1 MKNLK
6 THFWQGV
13 KDLLHIWQMEMN
25 IILHD
30 SGVLIFCVVVP
41 LTYPLLYAYI
51 YTTELMR
58 DVPVTIVDD
67 SKTAMSREFVRKL
80 DATQWVQ
87 VVGMSRDI
95 PDARQQVKEQKTYGF
110 LVIPS
115 DFSDNLAKG
124 KQAYVGLY
132 ADMSGML
139 YYKGMLLG
147 ATDVS
152 LDMNENLKIVRS
164 GKPTGREDQI
174 VAYPVKNREVAL
186 FNPQQGFAAFLLPA
200 VLILII
206 QQTLFLGIG
215 MAGGTAAEQGRYREL
230 VPTSRHNRGTY
241 HIICGRALAYLMVY
255 AVVSA
260 YMLCVVPAL
269 FGLVQIGRWF
279 DLLLFVLPYLLA
291 SIFFSLALSAL
302 MRNREMS
309 ILVFVFTSLPLLF
322 ISGVSWPGASIPP
335 FWKGVSWLFPSTF
348 AINGFIRLNNMGA
361 TISQMAVEWRALWL
375 QALAY
380 FVLAYVSCRVIIY
393 REVKRLSKRAKDMHL
408 GTFREKA

>member
-6 THFWQGV
+6 NHFWQGV

-115 DFSDNLAKG
+115 DFSDNLTKG
-124 KQAYVGLY
+124 RQAYVGLY

-152 LDMNENLKIVRS
+152 LEMNENLKMARS
-164 GKPTGREDQI
+164 GKPTGREERI

-200 VLILII
+200 
-206 QQTLFLGIG
+206 
-215 MAGGTAAEQGRYREL
+215 
-230 VPTSRHNRGTY
+230 
-241 HIICGRALAYLMVY
+241 
-255 AVVSA
+255 
-260 YMLCVVPAL
+260 
-269 FGLVQIGRWF
+269 
-279 DLLLFVLPYLLA
+279 
-291 SIFFSLALSAL
+291 
-302 MRNREMS
+302 
-309 ILVFVFTSLPLLF
+309 
-322 ISGVSWPGASIPP
+322 
-335 FWKGVSWLFPSTF
+335 
-348 AINGFIRLNNMGA
+348 
-361 TISQMAVEWRALWL
+361 
-375 QALAY
+375 
-380 FVLAYVSCRVIIY
+380 
-393 REVKRLSKRAKDMHL
+393 
-408 GTFREKA
+408 

>member
-6 THFWQGV
+6 NHFWQGV

-115 DFSDNLAKG
+115 DFSDNLTKG
-124 KQAYVGLY
+124 RQAYVGLY

-241 HIICGRALAYLMVY
+241 HIICG
-255 AVVSA
+255 
-260 YMLCVVPAL
+260 
-269 FGLVQIGRWF
+269 
-279 DLLLFVLPYLLA
+279 
-291 SIFFSLALSAL
+291 
-302 MRNREMS
+302 
-309 ILVFVFTSLPLLF
+309 
-322 ISGVSWPGASIPP
+322 
-335 FWKGVSWLFPSTF
+335 
-348 AINGFIRLNNMGA
+348 
-361 TISQMAVEWRALWL
+361 
-375 QALAY
+375 
-380 FVLAYVSCRVIIY
+380 
-393 REVKRLSKRAKDMHL
+393 
-408 GTFREKA
+408 